1 MLKENFNGVFE
12 EAIRRNWN
20 LPAFTDYGGA
30 TLSYREVGRWIL
42 TLHGVFKKSRIKPG
56 DKIALCGRNSSN
68 WAITYMA
75 VVTYGAIVVPILSD
89 FHTEDIQHII
99 NHSRSRYLFLD
110 KSIYIRLDEEMMPA
124 VEAIFSLED
133 FQLFYRQDKH
143 LRAQKRESQKEV
155 EKKFKKL
162 TPEKFSFSATVENDQ
177 IAALI
182 YTSGTTGFSKGVL
195 LPYNSL
201 LANVL
206 FAQDK
211 IDLEKNAP
219 VLSLLPLAHSYPC
232 TFEFLFPLSLGCHI
246 VFLGQLPSPRVLL
259 QAFAEVKPRLIFF
272 VPLIME
278 KVYKK
283 RIAPLLEKG
292 VVKGL
297 LRMPGLSSLLQKKFK
312 QKLREAF
319 GGNFEVIII
328 GGAALNGEV
337 EDFLKSIRFP
347 FSIGYG
353 MTECGPLISYS
364 PWDEVPVR
372 SVGKPITYLQLKID
386 SPDPRREVGE
396 IMVKGEN
403 VMRGYY
409 KNEEATR
416 EMLDEDGWLHT
427 GDLGLLDEEGNVYIK
442 GRSKNLL
449 LGPSGQNIYPE
460 EIESKLNNLPFIQE
474 SIVLEDSGSLIALVY
489 PDWEAVD
496 ALKGP
501 VQDGEKWL
509 AKRMEENRLALR
521 KQLPGFVNITRI
533 RLQPEP
539 FEKTPTQKIKRFLY
553 QTKAGNS
560 A

>member
-1 MLKENFNGVFE
+1 MLKENFNELFE
-12 EAIRRNWN
+12 EVIRRNWE
-20 LPAFTDYGGA
+20 LPAFSDYGGS
-30 TLSYREVGRWIL
+30 TLTYREVGRWIL
-42 TLHGVFKKSRIKPG
+42 IFHGVFEKSRIKPG
-56 DKIALCGRNSSN
+56 DKIALCGRNSTN
-68 WAITYMA
+68 WAIAYLA
-75 VVTYGAIVVPILSD
+75 VATYGATVVPILSD
-89 FHTEDIQHII
+89 FHVEDIQHIV
-99 NHSRSRYLFLD
+99 NHSQSRFLFLD
-110 KSIYIRLDEEMMPA
+110 KAIYERLDEEMMPE

-133 FQLFYRQDKH
+133 FHLFYRQDKH
-143 LRAQKRESQKEV
+143 LRALKKEAQNEIK
-155 EKKFKKL
+155 EKFQVL
-162 TPEKFSFSATVENDQ
+162 TPEKFSFATTVTNDQ

-201 LANVL
+201 LANIL

-211 IDLEKNAP
+211 IDLEKNAS

-232 TFEFLFPLSLGCHI
+232 TFEFLFPVTLGCHI
-246 VFLGQLPSPRVLL
+246 VFLGQIPSPRILL

-283 RIAPLLEKG
+283 RIAPLVGKG

-297 LRMPGLSSLLQKKFK
+297 LRMPGISSLLKRKIRN
-312 QKLREAF
+312 KLMESF
-319 GGNFEVIII
+319 GGNFEVIVI

-347 FSIGYG
+347 FTVGYG
-353 MTECGPLISYS
+353 MTECGPLISYA
-364 PWDEVPVR
+364 PWDEIPAR
-372 SVGKPITYLQLKID
+372 SVGKPIPCLELKID

-396 IMVKGEN
+396 IMVRGEN
-403 VMRGYY
+403 VMLGYY
-409 KNEEATR
+409 KNKEAT
-416 EMLDEDGWLHT
+416 EEVLDEDGWLHT
-427 GDLGLLDEEGNVYIK
+427 GDLGLLDEDGNVYIK

-460 EIESKLNNLPFIQE
+460 EIESKLNNLPFVQE
-474 SIVLEDSGSLIALVY
+474 SILLEDNGNFIALVY

-496 ALKGP
+496 ALKNKDR
-501 VQDGEKWL
+501 DGEKWL
-509 AKRMEENRLALR
+509 EKKMEENRLVLK
-521 KQLPGFVNITRI
+521 KQLPNYVNIIRI

-553 QTKAGNS
+553 QVKAGDPS
-560 A
+560 